1 MRKLIATEFYTLD
14 GLMSDPKDEMD
25 WVLGT
30 FNDAMGT
37 YENEMYTNA
46 DTLFLGAV
54 TYKIFERYWP
64 HAADDPKTSP
74 GNVAMAHLINNA
86 RKIVFSR
93 TIKDVSWKNSEV
105 RSAIDPEEIRKM
117 KGIQG
122 KNMLLVGSAMIV
134 QQMTN
139 LGLIDEYHLLVHPVI
154 LGRGKPL
161 FKDIPEKHRLALIG
175 TKDFGNG
182 VVLLKYTTK

>member
-25 WVLGT
+25 WVTGT
-30 FNDAMGT
+30 FNDAMGM
-37 YENEMYTNA
+37 YENEVYTDA
-46 DTLFLGAV
+46 DTLLLGSV
-54 TYKIFERYWP
+54 TYKIFEGYWP
-64 HAADDPKTSP
+64 HAADNPNTLP
-74 GNVAMAHLINNA
+74 GDVAMARLINNA

-93 TIKDVSWKNSEV
+93 TLKDVSWQNTEV
-105 RSAIDPEEIRKM
+105 RTAIDPEEIKKM
-117 KGIQG
+117 KKLPGR
-122 KNMLLVGSAMIV
+122 NMLLVGSASIV

-139 LGLIDEYHLLVHPVI
+139 LGLIDEYHLLLHPVI

-161 FKDIPEKHRLALIG
+161 FKDIPEKHNLALIG

-182 VVLLKYTTK
+182 VVLLRYNKE